1 MNTLFSEQATTV
13 LDVAVIDQL
22 KTLATQHPQRC
33 ARFCLHQD
41 TAAGV
46 QQMLVVLHRSS
57 RFMPHRHPVGKSES
71 VHLISGELG
80 VALFADDGQI
90 TQRIH
95 LSANRQFLLRLSG
108 HTWHLPVALTEWA
121 VFHEV
126 YQGPYVKELD
136 VEPLP
141 YYKPAA
147 ALERLYAEMAT
158 FFHESIV

>member
-1 MNTLFSEQATTV
+1 MNTLFSDKSITV
-13 LDVAVIDQL
+13 LDVTLIDQL
-22 KTLATQHPQRC
+22 KSIAAQHPQRC

-46 QQMLVVLHRSS
+46 QQMLVVLHQTS
-57 RFMPHRHPVGKSES
+57 RFMPHRHPADKSES
-71 VHLISGELG
+71 VHLMSGELG
-80 VALFADDGQI
+80 VALFTDDGQI

-108 HTWHLPVALTEWA
+108 QTWHLPVALTEWA
-121 VFHEV
+121 VFHEI

-141 YYKPAA
+141 YYQPAA
-147 ALERLYAEMAT
+147 ELERLYADMTT
-158 FFHESIV
+158 FFRESIV